1 MLQKIKNQNPSPD
14 CSGNPFLEAE
24 RSRSHQKRLQ
34 RKAGLKLKRNEKR
47 LAPVFDSAQT
57 DENRLLRRFIS

>member
-57 DENRLLRRFIS
+57 DENRLLRHFIS